1 MTSNLLFRGAL
12 GCSIEGF
19 ENGRCEGSKGSRE
32 PDVLLQKKNVH
43 TQWWMYILA
52 QHISGLL
59 NTNYRVSRTD
69 SLDCWVS
76 FEVGRCFLFH
86 QTTELFFEMQVSFV
100 HWTTLYDLFPIGTE
114 MPSIKFQRVIYV
126 IICSSSVHNIE
137 VIWAATACEEC
148 VRLVWTQHL
157 RIVVV
162 GELKDVHLLLSLQV
176 CVRISHTHAHTPAN
190 RGKFVAGVSVAGRE
204 ISKPRCYR
212 FLSLHF
218 YCPPVAA
225 KNPSACSVSHCQ
237 IWRPVRW
244 LMWMKMSSLEEGHQL
259 WEFQLIWA
267 QLGFKMIYLL
277 TTSNV
282 TFAHLSMPAT
292 CSDRLK
298 NVSRRRATL

>member
-86 QTTELFFEMQVSFV
+86 QTTELFLEMQVSFV

-162 GELKDVHLLLSLQV
+162 GELKTSTSSPSPCRCV
-176 CVRISHTHAHTPAN
+176 CGFHTHT
-190 RGKFVAGVSVAGRE
+190 R
-204 ISKPRCYR
+204 
-212 FLSLHF
+212 
-218 YCPPVAA
+218 
-225 KNPSACSVSHCQ
+225 
-237 IWRPVRW
+237 
-244 LMWMKMSSLEEGHQL
+244 
-259 WEFQLIWA
+259 
-267 QLGFKMIYLL
+267 
-277 TTSNV
+277 T
-282 TFAHLSMPAT
+282 
-292 CSDRLK
+292 
-298 NVSRRRATL
+298 RRRTGANLWQASVLQEER